1 MTKSSNLRAIL
12 AMVIAMGVFV
22 TSDSCMKLA
31 LANAPLFE
39 LMLMRGIA
47 SVSICFTL
55 IVAMGQ
61 FEHLPRM
68 LNKWLVGRGLLEVVA
83 NLSFTSALAFI
94 AIADLTAIAQTCPL
108 FVLLGA
114 WALRGE
120 RPGLARLVLVLL
132 GIVGAL
138 LVAQPGTGAVSPF
151 ASLAF
156 ITAIASAARDLMTL
170 NVPRG
175 MPPLVAT
182 FTVLVLLALTGLFG
196 MLLFETPV
204 MPGTRDILLMA
215 LAGATGVAGHFL
227 LYMTYRIGEA
237 RTVAPFMYT
246 LTIWAVLSGLLLFGD
261 VPNALAISGMVLV
274 ALAGLAIIWIDGL
287 QRKADARLA
296 LEAEGRA

>member
-1 MTKSSNLRAIL
+1 MRNSSNLRAIL
-12 AMVIAMGVFV
+12 AMVVSMGVFV

-31 LANAPLFE
+31 LQHAPLFQ

-47 SVSICFTL
+47 SVTICLTL
-55 IVAMGQ
+55 ILAMGQ
-61 FEHLPRM
+61 GWHLKRM
-68 LNKWLVGRGLLEVVA
+68 FNGWLVGRGLLEVAA
-83 NLSFTSALAFI
+83 NLSFTIALGFI

-114 WALRGE
+114 WAFRGE
-120 RPGLARLVLVLL
+120 RLDAPRILMVLL

-151 ASLAF
+151 AFLAF
-156 ITAIASAARDLMTL
+156 ITAVASAARDLMTP

-182 FTVLVLLALTGLFG
+182 FTVLVLLCLTGLLG
-196 MLLFETPV
+196 TLAFETQV
-204 MPGTRDILLMA
+204 MPTTRDILLMA

-246 LTIWAVLSGLLLFGD
+246 LTIWAVFSGLILFGD
-261 VPNALAISGMVLV
+261 VPNLLAVSGMVLV
-274 ALAGLAIIWIDGL
+274 ALAGLAIIWLDGR
-287 QRKADARLA
+287 QRKEEARLA
-296 LEAEGRA
+296 LESRG

>member
-1 MTKSSNLRAIL
+1 MTGFSNLRAIL
-12 AMVIAMGVFV
+12 AMVVSMGVFV

-31 LANAPLFE
+31 LEHAPLFQ

-47 SVSICFTL
+47 SVTICLTL
-55 IVAMGQ
+55 ILAMGQ
-61 FEHLPRM
+61 GAHLARM
-68 LNKWLVGRGLLEVVA
+68 FDKWLVGRGVLEVAA
-83 NLSFTSALAFI
+83 NLSFTIALGFI

-114 WALRGE
+114 WAFRGE
-120 RPGLARLVLVLL
+120 TLGAPRLFLVLL

-138 LVAQPGTGAVSPF
+138 LVAQPGTGTVSPF
-151 ASLAF
+151 AFLAF
-156 ITAIASAARDLMTL
+156 ITAIASAARDLMTP

-182 FTVLVLLALTGLFG
+182 FTVLVLLCLTGLVG
-196 MLLFETPV
+196 TLAFESQVVPT
-204 MPGTRDILLMA
+204 TKDILLMV

-246 LTIWAVLSGLLLFGD
+246 LTIWAVLSGLILFGD
-261 VPNALAISGMVLV
+261 VPNLLAVSGMVLV
-274 ALAGLAIIWIDGL
+274 ALAGLAIIWLDGR
-287 QRKADARLA
+287 QRKQEARAA
-296 LEAEGRA
+296 LEA

>member
-1 MTKSSNLRAIL
+1 MTIPSNLRAIL

-22 TSDSCMKLA
+22 ASDSCMKLA
-31 LANAPLFE
+31 LAHAPLFE

-47 SVSICFTL
+47 SVSICLSL
-55 IVAMGQ
+55 ILAMGQ
-61 FEHLPRM
+61 GQHLMRM
-68 LNKWLVGRGLLEVVA
+68 FDKWLVGRGLLEVVA

-114 WALRGE
+114 WAFRSEKLDV
-120 RPGLARLVLVLL
+120 PRLGLVLL

-151 ASLAF
+151 AFLAF
-156 ITAIASAARDLMTL
+156 LTAIASAARDLLTP

-175 MPPLVAT
+175 MPPLVAA
-182 FTVLVLLALTGLFG
+182 FTVLALLCLTGLLG
-196 MLLFETPV
+196 MLAFETPV
-204 MPGTRDILLMA
+204 VPTTRDIMLMA
-215 LAGATGVAGHFL
+215 LAGATGVVGHFM

-246 LTIWAVLSGLLLFGD
+246 LTIWAVLSGLILFGD
-261 VPNALAISGMVLV
+261 VPNTLAISGMVLV
-274 ALAGLAIIWIDGL
+274 ALAGLAIIWLDGR
-287 QRKADARLA
+287 QRKQDARPA
-296 LEAEGRA
+296 AMEA

>member
-1 MTKSSNLRAIL
+1 MTAPSNLRAIL

-31 LANAPLFE
+31 LQNAPLFE

-47 SVSICFTL
+47 SVTICFTL
-55 IVAMGQ
+55 ILAMGQ
-61 FEHLPRM
+61 FAHLPRM
-68 LNKWLVGRGLLEVVA
+68 FDKWLVGRGVLEVVA

-114 WALRGE
+114 WAFRSEKL
-120 RPGLARLVLVLL
+120 GLMRLFLVLL

-138 LVAQPGTGAVSPF
+138 LVAQPGTGAVS
-151 ASLAF
+151 AMAGLAF
-156 ITAIASAARDLMTL
+156 ITAIASAARDLMTP

-182 FTVLVLLALTGLFG
+182 FTVLVLLALTGLIG
-196 MLLFETPV
+196 MLIFETPV

-246 LTIWAVLSGLLLFGD
+246 LTIWAVLSGLILFGD
-261 VPNALAISGMVLV
+261 VPNTLAVSGMVLV
-274 ALAGLAIIWIDGL
+274 ALAGLAIIWLDGR
-287 QRKADARLA
+287 QRKQNARLA
-296 LEAEGRA
+296 A

>member
-1 MTKSSNLRAIL
+1 
-12 AMVIAMGVFV
+12 MVISMGVFV

-31 LANAPLFE
+31 LEHAPLFE
-39 LMLMRGIA
+39 LMLMRGIV
-47 SVSICFTL
+47 SVSICLTL

-61 FEHLPRM
+61 AGHIPRM
-68 LNKWLVGRGLLEVVA
+68 FNKWLVGRGLLEVVA
-83 NLSFTSALAFI
+83 NLSFTIALAFI

-114 WALRGE
+114 WAFRGE
-120 RPGLARLVLVLL
+120 RLDASRIMLILL

-138 LVAQPGTGAVSPF
+138 LVAQPGMGAASPY
-151 ASLAF
+151 ATLAF
-156 ITAIASAARDLMTL
+156 LTAIASAVRDLMTP

-182 FTVLVLLALTGLFG
+182 LTVLVLLATAGGFG
-196 MLLFETPV
+196 MLIFETPV
-204 MPGTRDILLMA
+204 MPGQREILLMVM
-215 LAGATGVAGHFL
+215 AGATGVAGHFL

-261 VPNALAISGMVLV
+261 VPNALAIGGMVLV
-274 ALAGLAIIWIDGL
+274 ALAGLAIIWLDGRE
-287 QRKADARLA
+287 RKAAALA
-296 LEAEGRA
+296 VK